1 MDSHYAVILCVW
13 LSLTIISGFFI
24 WTGGATLGNY
34 VFIGLAFFF
43 ALIFT
48 SELLPSKHMPEKKP
62 ETELLKEFKDLRQK
76 LELLTKEVEVIK
88 KVIEE

>member
-1 MDSHYAVILCVW
+1 MDSHHAGVLCVW
-13 LSLTIISGFFI
+13 ISLTIISGFLI

-48 SELLPSKHMPEKKP
+48 SEILPSKYTPEKKSD
-62 ETELLKEFKDLRQK
+62 TELLKEFKDLRQK
-76 LELLTKEVEVIK
+76 LELLTKEVEGIK